1 MAKIIYFSIETQV
14 SLNNILSEIFEIL
27 AVDNQMVTSCGQDEP
42 HRSPKKEYFSC
53 VIGTYLM
60 SFIYEHPVFGDLTEG
75 LEPMRHPQPPKNTYF
90 LKIQKILLKIVIFQ
104 KSRFFLG

>member
-42 HRSPKKEYFSC
+42 LRSSKKAYFIC
-53 VIGTYLM
+53 LIGIYLM
-60 SFIYEHPVFGDLTEG
+60 SFFYDHPVVL
-75 LEPMRHPQPPKNTYF
+75 
-90 LKIQKILLKIVIFQ
+90 V
-104 KSRFFLG
+104 